1 MACGKST
8 VSDLLTKSLKKCAHL
23 CGNVFRKM
31 IVSGREDMPDSLSE
45 EAIRQLHFRYKL
57 IADAAKVLF
66 RRWLFGGYSR

>member
-1 MACGKST
+1 
-8 VSDLLTKSLKKCAHL
+8 
-23 CGNVFRKM
+23 
-31 IVSGREDMPDSLSE
+31 MPDSLSE